1 MLDLDNLL
9 RQGLSS
15 QGPEEI
21 LPLKDVVAQP
31 VSLADNVKDS
41 NPKDAIGI
49 TKAPIS
55 TVSFPVMAE
64 LGVAMLEGALKYG
77 KHNYREIGVRASVY
91 LDACINRHLGA
102 WIEGQDTDPDSGLS
116 HLVKAIACLMI
127 MRDAQMRGK
136 LVDDRPVG
144 TAGHIEHLNSMVKDL
159 LARYPEPAEP
169 FIAHK
174 KDGSVLE
181 PDTYLP
187 SE

>member
-1 MLDLDNLL
+1 MSMLKAFVAKDETGITEEAAPAAKLL
-9 RQGLSS
+9 
-15 QGPEEI
+15 
-21 LPLKDVVAQP
+21 V
-31 VSLADNVKDS
+31 DNVKDS

-91 LDACINRHLGA
+91 IDAAINRHLGP
-102 WIEGQDTDPDSGLS
+102 WIEGQDIDPDSGLS
-116 HLVKAIACLMI
+116 HLVKAMACLMI

-144 TAGHIEHLNSMVKDL
+144 TAEYLPVLNQMVKDL
-159 LARYPEPAEP
+159 LAKYPQPAEP
-169 FIAHK
+169 FTAIK
-174 KDGSVLE
+174 KDGTKLQ
-181 PDTYLP
+181 PDTYLGV
-187 SE
+187 